1 LTAVDVLVVSLGST
15 AGLRASDAELIAS
28 LRRAG
33 AEVAQATAAP
43 QADVRTLA
51 LTDLVWARA
60 ARAAAREALERYEPR
75 AIVYSTTTA
84 ALLWP
89 RPGAIRFDSLAAVNR
104 PGRHGVWQRPLE
116 RRRLAR
122 APLLIPVSAVARG
135 QASGYAA
142 DAVVVGIPVEPSRP
156 DAAPAPRRD
165 IAALTYAADPR
176 KRQLDRVL
184 AAWRRVRAPDE
195 ELVVAGLD
203 GAGASL
209 DEPGIRSVGR
219 VEPDAYRALVRRAR
233 VFVTAPRFEDYGLAA
248 LEALAD
254 GCMLV
259 TTPARGP
266 YLALP
271 IARELDPRLV
281 DEDLG
286 RALRAALDAPAP
298 DYASRAARALAP
310 FARAAL
316 DRTVAE
322 ELLPRLLR

>member
-1 LTAVDVLVVSLGST
+1 VLVVSLGST
-15 AGLRASDAELIAS
+15 AGLRASDTELIAS
-28 LRRAG
+28 LQRAG

-43 QADVRTLA
+43 QPGVRTLA

-60 ARAAAREALERYEPR
+60 ARAAAREALERYDPR

-89 RPGAIRFDSLAAVNR
+89 QPGAIRFDSLAAVNR

-122 APLLIPVSAVARG
+122 APLLIPVSPVARG
-135 QASGYAA
+135 QASNYGTP
-142 DAVVVGIPVEPSRP
+142 AVVVGIAVEPSGP
-156 DAAPAPRRD
+156 GEVPAALRD
-165 IAALTYAADPR
+165 IAALTYAADPH
-176 KRQLDRVL
+176 KRRLDRVL
-184 AAWRRVRAPDE
+184 AAWRSVRRPDE
-195 ELVVAGLD
+195 ELVVAGRD
-203 GAGASL
+203 GASP
-209 DEPGIRSVGR
+209 DEPGIRNVGR
-219 VEPDAYRALVRRAR
+219 LEPGAYRALLRRAR

-254 GCMLV
+254 GCVLV
-259 TTPARGP
+259 TTPAPGP

-281 DEDLG
+281 GEDLG
-286 RALRAALDAPAP
+286 TALRAALDTAAP
-298 DYASRAARALAP
+298 DYAGRAAQALAP
-310 FARAAL
+310 FARAAV

-322 ELLPRLLR
+322 ELLPRLVG